1 MRLLRPLQFDE
12 IFHEKANLVG
22 ASLRSADLRY
32 ADLRSADLEK
42 THVTEGA
49 LTKKQLKQVKNADKI
64 QWGARV

>member
-32 ADLRSADLEK
+32 ADLEK
-42 THVTEGA
+42 THVTEDA